1 MISGEKITALREAL
15 NVYCK
20 KERIF
25 GVLRITQDDK
35 ILLEQN
41 FGYADLE
48 AKRPFTKDSLFS
60 LYSLSKPFCVLGLMK
75 LCDKGLVDL
84 DAHPSRYIPEAKELD
99 ARVTIR
105 HALHH
110 MSGLPDFEQSKE
122 FAAAYRPG
130 TPARIREHLRL
141 ISAYPQY
148 FAPGTET
155 RYTNINI
162 VLAALIIENIS
173 GLSYEAYMQK
183 EIFEPLGMK
192 HALVDNA
199 HLSHSDRVTG
209 YELSDGEPKKIARA
223 TDWMLGAGDLLGT
236 ADDVYALRNAIKNNL
251 LINKGFWQEVLT
263 AAPINDFGMGCR
275 VMPWHEKKCITHNG
289 GHLGFRTLHKY
300 LPDEDFDLIFLSNS
314 GYGSARE
321 DLGEMIFSAFFEEE
335 KDAKNAK
342 IEMDKG
348 YI

>member
-1 MISGEKITALREAL
+1 MISKNKMAALREDL
-15 NVYCK
+15 NAYCEK
-20 KERIF
+20 NHIF
-25 GVLRITQDDK
+25 GVLRITQSEN
-35 ILLEQN
+35 IVLEQN

-48 AKRPFTKDSLFS
+48 TKRPFTKDSLFS

-84 DAHPSRYIPEAKELD
+84 DAHPSRYIPEAEGLD
-99 ARVTIR
+99 ARVRIR

-110 MSGLPDFEQSKE
+110 TSGLPDFGQNKE
-122 FAAAYRPG
+122 FAEAHKPG
-130 TPARIREHLRL
+130 TPERMREHLRL

-148 FAPGTET
+148 FAPGADT
-155 RYTNINI
+155 RYANVNM
-162 VLAALIIENIS
+162 VLAALIIENVS
-173 GLSYEAYMQK
+173 GLSYAEYMQK
-183 EIFEPLGMK
+183 EVFDPLGMK
-192 HALVDNA
+192 HALVDNE
-199 HLSHSDRVTG
+199 HLFHPDRVTG
-209 YELSDGEPKKIARA
+209 YELIDDEPRKIDRA

-236 ADDVYALRNAIKNNL
+236 ADDVYALRNAIKDGL
-251 LINKGFWQEVLT
+251 LLKKESWQEVLT
-263 AAPINDFGMGCR
+263 PSPINDFGMGCR
-275 VMPWHEKKCITHNG
+275 VHLWHGKKCITHNG

-321 DLGEMIFSAFFEEE
+321 DLGEMIFSAFFEKE
-335 KDAKNAK
+335 KGAENEK